1 MIEDAGKEKGF
12 VVGKRP
18 KGYLTFLA
26 GIWKLAY
33 LKPSVPVFGR
43 LMHRIRVKATTPDQ
57 LNISY
62 LPVNAQLDVE
72 SLPLPVVIL
81 EGLIR
86 RSEHR
91 IITHRCTCRDA
102 WNCSKY
108 DRNIGCIHIGAPTA
122 EEDTTVAHHAS
133 VEEAIAHLHKAL
145 AAGLVPFIGH
155 VSADNTIWN
164 VSKDRP
170 FTTVCFCCP
179 CCCTNFD
186 YYRHLPP
193 EAQACIHRL
202 RGATVGADQDA
213 CIGCGRCA
221 SVCWTGAAVLGGGK
235 SRINPSLCKTCGLC
249 AQACP
254 QQAIR
259 VSVENVEA
267 AVNDLLGRI
276 DRDVGGLPVAS
287 YRELKETRQAA
298 ASGPARQSRGG
309 LHA

>member
-1 MIEDAGKEKGF
+1 VVEDAGKEKGF
-12 VVGKRP
+12 TVGKRP
-18 KGYLTFLA
+18 KWYLTFLA
-26 GIWKLAY
+26 SLWKLAY
-33 LKPSVPVFGR
+33 LKPSVPVFGG

-62 LPVNAQLDVE
+62 LPVNALLNVE

-81 EGLIR
+81 EGMIR

-91 IITHRCTCRDA
+91 VITHRCTCRDA
-102 WNCSKY
+102 WKCKKY
-108 DRNIGCIHIGAPTA
+108 DRNIGCIHIGLPTA

-133 VEEAIAHLHKAL
+133 AEEAIAHLHKAL

-164 VSKDRP
+164 VSQDRP

-202 RGATVGADQDA
+202 YGVTVCVDQDA
-213 CIGCGRCA
+213 CTGCGQCA
-221 SVCWTGAAVLGGGK
+221 SVCWTGAAVVGGGK
-235 SRINPSLCKTCGLC
+235 SRIDPALCKTCGLC

-254 QQAIR
+254 KQAIH

-267 AVNDLLGRI
+267 TVNDLLGRI
-276 DRDVGGLPVAS
+276 DRDVGGLPVTS
-287 YRELKETRQAA
+287 YRELKETRPATA
-298 ASGPARQSRGG
+298 FYPARKGRRG
-309 LHA
+309 